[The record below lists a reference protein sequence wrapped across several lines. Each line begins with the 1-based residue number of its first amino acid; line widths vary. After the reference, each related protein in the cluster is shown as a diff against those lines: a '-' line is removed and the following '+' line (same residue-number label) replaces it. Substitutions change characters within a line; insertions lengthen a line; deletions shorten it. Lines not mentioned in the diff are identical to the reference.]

1 MTTYPNPNTVKA
13 LTLQSTHMDCSY
25 LSSFYNSKTFEEF
38 AEVLSRAPQLA
49 PHVRSLSLQ
58 FLPGHS
64 SSLEAAAALT
74 AILAK
79 LTNTNTLTVQMEAA
93 GHECPWSSF
102 SPGIQA
108 ALQTTL
114 LSPALTSLHLLCL
127 RFDGPVEFV
136 SILTQASQLREL
148 VISQVF
154 LINTGDGDITLPS
167 MRRSLHT
174 LKVDCDSTT
183 PQLLRLLT
191 RIIDSSRLRH
201 LLTFIFP
208 ELESAACELLASA
221 VNVVHYHVR
230 LEEYSKRLAINLRPL
245 RHLRTLE
252 ITLDLHVATFT
263 GDPVWCAKRIIK
275 SAGADAARLD
285 EGGDQEVED
294 EDDDAEDYDGEN
306 EGKDMDEPGSG
317 DPRNSVVT
325 DIIFNVNLN
334 DIDQWYGKLVSRT
347 MGHLADM
354 LDEMIGLALYTVTFR
369 IACKDENWGIV
380 NEHLLLFSRK
390 AHFPMVDE
398 LALLSTG
405 VGWRREKRQCSGP
418 VVVGRVRGFG
428 VRPARAADDPAEP
441 TIGYVYQYRRYRMRH
456 SRRFIRGREQHEDAR
471 VAVSRPFHG
480 SWGWSLSAQIS
491 SPAGHAYMSAGHRAH
506 AMLHTIQAEPVTPV
520 APGLSTFNYFG
531 GQSFLY
537 LSKKRNKLG
546 RRLE

>member
-1 MTTYPNPNTVKA
+1 MSTYPNPNTVKA

-58 FLPGHS
+58 FLRGHS

-74 AILAK
+74 VILAK
-79 LTNTNTLTVQMEAA
+79 LINTNILTVQMEAA

-102 SPGIQA
+102 SPGVQA

-114 LSPALTSLHLLCL
+114 LRPALTSLHLCRL
-127 RFDGPVEFV
+127 RFDGPVEFA

-167 MRRSLHT
+167 MRLSLHT

-201 LLTFIFP
+201 LLTFISP

-230 LEEYSKRLAINLRPL
+230 LEEYSRRRAERLAINLRPL

-252 ITLDLHVATFT
+252 ITLDLHVAAFT

-275 SAGADAARLD
+275 STGADAARLD
-285 EGGDQEVED
+285 EGGDQEIGYED
-294 EDDDAEDYDGEN
+294 EDAEDYDGEN
-306 EGKDMDEPGSG
+306 EGKVMDEPGSG

-325 DIIFNVNLN
+325 DIIFNVDL
-334 DIDQWYGKLVSRT
+334 IDVEQWYGKLVSRT

-369 IACKDENWGIV
+369 IACKDENWGTV
-380 NEHLLLFSRK
+380 NEHLRELFRL
-390 AHFPMVDE
+390 MEVDPNRPLRIE
-398 LALLSTG
+398 
-405 VGWRREKRQCSGP
+405 
-418 VVVGRVRGFG
+418 RVEGFK
-428 VRPARAADDPAEP
+428 E
-441 TIGYVYQYRRYRMRH
+441 
-456 SRRFIRGREQHEDAR
+456 
-471 VAVSRPFHG
+471 
-480 SWGWSLSAQIS
+480 
-491 SPAGHAYMSAGHRAH
+491 
-506 AMLHTIQAEPVTPV
+506 
-520 APGLSTFNYFG
+520 
-531 GQSFLY
+531 FL
-537 LSKKRNKLG
+537 
-546 RRLE
+546 